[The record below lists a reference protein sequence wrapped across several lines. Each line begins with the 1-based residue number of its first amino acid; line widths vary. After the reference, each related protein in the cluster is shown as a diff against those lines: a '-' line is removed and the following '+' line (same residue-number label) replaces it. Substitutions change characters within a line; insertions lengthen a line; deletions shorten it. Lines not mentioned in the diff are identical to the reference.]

1 MSYPNTGTSEAAGFT
16 PRGPSPTKPL
26 WAVIGV
32 LGICVLALGAS
43 LVSIHK
49 RTAEPVAPG
58 TNLQRF
64 AGPPNAFGLTAARNG
79 NNQVITETADGNSI
93 DKPFQAQENIARPAT
108 KNVAKPHT
116 AKTPVKTSAATSST
130 GPTQGNTP
138 AHDNAP
144 VATGAQP
151 GTPPPVLAQVP
162 VQAKPVCAS
171 CGTIE
176 AVTPVT
182 RPGKGSGVGMVAGG
196 VLGAVLGNQVGGG
209 NGRTAATVLGAVGG
223 GWSGNAVEKN
233 IKKDT
238 VYSVRV
244 RMKDGSSR
252 TLEQARAPALGSR
265 VTVEGSTLRSSS
277 GDVYAP
283 APGQRARAP
292 QTQPQRDVYNTGGG
306 ISLGRVNS
314 APPS

>member
-1 MSYPNTGTSEAAGFT
+1 MNAAMSYPNTGSTEAAGFT
-16 PRGPSPTKPL
+16 PQGPSPTKPL

-32 LGICVLALGAS
+32 LGMCVLALGAS

-49 RTAEPVAPG
+49 RTAEPVVPG
-58 TNLQRF
+58 TNLLRF
-64 AGPPNAFGLTAARNG
+64 AGPSNAFGLTAPRNG
-79 NNQVITETADGNSI
+79 NNKVITETADGNSI
-93 DKPFQAQENIARPAT
+93 DKPLQAQENNARPAT
-108 KNVAKPHT
+108 KNIAKPQT
-116 AKTPVKTSAATSST
+116 AKTPAKTSAVTSPT

-138 AHDNAP
+138 AHHNAP

-151 GTPPPVLAQVP
+151 STPPPVLAQVPP

-182 RPGKGSGVGMVAGG
+182 RAGKGSGVGMVAGG

-223 GWSGNAVEKN
+223 GWAGNAVEKN

-244 RMKDGSSR
+244 RMEDGSSR
-252 TLEQARAPALGSR
+252 TLEQASAPAVGSK
-265 VTVEGSTLRSSS
+265 VTVEGSTLRASS
-277 GDVYAP
+277 GEVYAP
-283 APGQRARAP
+283 APEQRARAP
-292 QTQPQRDVYNTGGG
+292 QTPPQRDVYNTGG
-306 ISLGRVNS
+306 
-314 APPS
+314 